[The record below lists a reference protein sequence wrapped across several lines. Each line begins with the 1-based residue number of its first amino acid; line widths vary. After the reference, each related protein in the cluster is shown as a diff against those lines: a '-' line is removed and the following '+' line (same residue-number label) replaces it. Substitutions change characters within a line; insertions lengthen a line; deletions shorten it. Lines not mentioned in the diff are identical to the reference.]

1 MYKGDK
7 MTDNNEKKLAVV
19 TGGSRGIGKEC
30 ALELAKAGYDI
41 VITYAGNDEAA
52 NKTIGELK
60 ALNVEAEAYKFDV
73 SNSEQCK
80 ENIAKILEKYGQIDA
95 LVNNAG
101 ITRDNLMLRMTD
113 EAWNSVINTN
123 LNSMFYMTQPI
134 VKAMM
139 KKRQGVIV
147 NMSSIVGVYGNAG
160 QTNYSAAKA
169 GVIGFT
175 KSLAKEVASR
185 NIRVNAV
192 APGFI
197 QTDMTKDLDTS
208 KIVEAIPLKKLGE
221 ASDIAK
227 TVKFF
232 IVDAPYITGQVLCV
246 DGGLVI

>member
-30 ALELAKAGYDI
+30 ALELAKAGYNI
-41 VITYAGNDEAA
+41 VITYAGNDDAA
-52 NKTIGELK
+52 NKTISEIK

-73 SNSEQCK
+73 SNSEECK
-80 ENIAKILEKYGQIDA
+80 ANIAKILEKHGHIDA
-95 LVNNAG
+95 LINNAG

-113 EAWNSVINTN
+113 EAWDSVINTN

-139 KKRQGVIV
+139 KKRQGVII

-160 QTNYSAAKA
+160 QANYSAAKA

-185 NIRVNAV
+185 NIRVNAI

-221 ASDIAK
+221 ATDIAK
-227 TVKFF
+227 TAKFL
-232 IVDAPYITGQVLCV
+232 IVDAPYITGQVVCV